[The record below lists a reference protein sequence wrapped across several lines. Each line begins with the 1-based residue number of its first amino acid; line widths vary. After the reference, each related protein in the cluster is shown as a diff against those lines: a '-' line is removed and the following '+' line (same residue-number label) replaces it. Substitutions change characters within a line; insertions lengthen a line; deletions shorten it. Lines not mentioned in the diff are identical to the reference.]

1 MFANRGCLCVHSRPK
16 SRFRS
21 YRYFL
26 APISGISLG
35 IRSGPT
41 SGAMRGIIVTTIIIT
56 TSSDNHHQQQTRS
69 EVTEAK
75 PTTHNQAGNTPAA
88 RYDHLLASGQCQADV
103 GQAAVVAQA
112 TTLREA
118 RRLGGFSAEIRML
131 SESSVRGLWL
141 TEFSMFRSASGDPR
155 LNLAGRAHKPAAV
168 GDYVEELKAHG
179 GLSGYTF
186 ADIEVL
192 SNESEST
199 FRLMSS

>member
-1 MFANRGCLCVHSRPK
+1 ML
-16 SRFRS
+16 
-21 YRYFL
+21 
-26 APISGISLG
+26 
-35 IRSGPT
+35 
-41 SGAMRGIIVTTIIIT
+41 
-56 TSSDNHHQQQTRS
+56 QQ
-69 EVTEAK
+69 V
-75 PTTHNQAGNTPAA
+75 N
-88 RYDHLLASGQCQADV
+88 LLAKDLIAPQELIDFKQTVWGVVFVIALLFLVAGGRGWEIAELSSQVNSIRAELSQLSTV
-103 GQAAVVAQA
+103 GATSTSNENIAAQIAQLEAEKAAVVAQA
-112 TTLREA
+112 ATLREA

-199 FRLMSS
+199 FRLMGELRDSHAIAD

>member
-1 MFANRGCLCVHSRPK
+1 ML
-16 SRFRS
+16 
-21 YRYFL
+21 
-26 APISGISLG
+26 
-35 IRSGPT
+35 
-41 SGAMRGIIVTTIIIT
+41 
-56 TSSDNHHQQQTRS
+56 QQ
-69 EVTEAK
+69 V
-75 PTTHNQAGNTPAA
+75 N
-88 RYDHLLASGQCQADV
+88 LLAKDLIAPQELIDFKQTVWGVVFVIALLFLVAGGRGWEIAELSSQVNSIREEISQLSTV
-103 GQAAVVAQA
+103 GATSTSNENIAAQIAQLEAEKAAVVAQA
-112 TTLREA
+112 ATLREA

-199 FRLMSS
+199 FRLMGELRDSHAIAD

>member
-1 MFANRGCLCVHSRPK
+1 ML
-16 SRFRS
+16 
-21 YRYFL
+21 
-26 APISGISLG
+26 
-35 IRSGPT
+35 
-41 SGAMRGIIVTTIIIT
+41 
-56 TSSDNHHQQQTRS
+56 QQ
-69 EVTEAK
+69 V
-75 PTTHNQAGNTPAA
+75 N
-88 RYDHLLASGQCQADV
+88 LLAKDLIAPQELIDFKQTVWGVVFVIALLFLVAGSRGWEIAELSSQVNSIREEISQLSTV
-103 GQAAVVAQA
+103 GATSTSNENIAAQIAQLEAEKAAVVAQA
-112 TTLREA
+112 ATLREA

-141 TEFSMFRSASGDPR
+141 TEFSMFRSASGDPT

-199 FRLMSS
+199 FRLMGELRESHAIAD